1 MINSSSCNNII
12 VIDDEAMIRDS
23 LKQLLTLE
31 GYIVECF
38 NNASTALSKLN
49 RRFTGIVLSDINMPT
64 MDGLT
69 LLEQITAFDSELPVI
84 FLTGY
89 ADVSIAVKAMQLG
102 AYDLFEKPV
111 NEHLLDCIA
120 RACDKRSLVMENR
133 ALKVAV
139 QKTSAPGVRILGDTP
154 KMQDMMHL
162 LNTIIDTP
170 TDVMIEGE
178 TGTGKELVARYL
190 HDQSNRSSCNFVAI
204 NCGAVPEQLIESEL
218 FGAASGAYT
227 GATQS
232 RKGKFEYAQGGTVF
246 LDEIESTPMSLQV
259 KLLRVLEERKVTP
272 VGDNKAI
279 DLDIRIV
286 AASKVNLL
294 SLVENGQFR
303 ADLYYRLSLVN
314 VTIPPLRSRKADIL
328 LLFKHF
334 SSIAATRYHKPPAAI
349 SSEIQQRLVA
359 YDWPGNVRE
368 LRNQAERAVL
378 LGAELAF
385 AEVKTQQFGGLSAD
399 LSLSEK
405 VSFYEQ
411 SLIEYALE
419 QNHGSIKNTMETLQI
434 ARKTLY
440 DKMSKYNLN
449 RDMFTD

>member
-1 MINSSSCNNII
+1 MIENSQCKHIV

-31 GYIVECF
+31 GYTVECF
-38 NNASTALSKLN
+38 SDASTALTKLN
-49 RRFTGIVLSDINMPT
+49 RRFMGVVLSDINMPT

-69 LLEQITAFDSELPVI
+69 LLEQVTAFDSELPII

-89 ADVSIAVKAMQLG
+89 ADVTIAVKAMQLG

-111 NEHLLDCIA
+111 NETLLDCIA
-120 RACDKRSLVMENR
+120 RACDKRSLVIQNR
-133 ALKVAV
+133 ALKLAV
-139 QKTSAPGVRILGDTP
+139 KKTSAPGVRILGETP
-154 KMQDMMHL
+154 KMQDMMLL
-162 LNTIIDTP
+162 LNTVIDTP
-170 TDVMIEGE
+170 ADVMIEGE

-190 HDQSNRSSCNFVAI
+190 HDQSIRCESNFVAI

-227 GATQS
+227 GATHA

-246 LDEIESTPMSLQV
+246 LDEIESTPLSLQV

-272 VGDNKAI
+272 VGENTPI
-279 DLDIRIV
+279 NLDIRIV
-286 AASKVNLL
+286 AATKVDLL
-294 SLVENGQFR
+294 SLVEKGEFR
-303 ADLYYRLSLVN
+303 ADLYYRLSLVK
-314 VTIPPLRSRKADIL
+314 VDIPPLRARKADIV

-334 SSIAATRYHKPPAAI
+334 SSIAATRYHKPPAPLN
-349 SSEIQQRLVA
+349 SEIQQRLLA

-378 LGAELAF
+378 LGVDLAF
-385 AEVKTQQFGGLSAD
+385 SVSHTQPKGELSPD
-399 LSLSEK
+399 LNLSEK
-405 VSFYEQ
+405 VAFYEQ
-411 SLIEYALE
+411 SLIEEALE
-419 QNHGSIKNTMETLQI
+419 RNHGSIKNTMDTLQI

-449 RDMFTD
+449 RDMFID

>member
-1 MINSSSCNNII
+1 MIDKSPCKHVMI
-12 VIDDEAMIRDS
+12 IDDEAMIRDS

-31 GYIVECF
+31 GYTVECLSD
-38 NNASTALSKLN
+38 ASIALNKLN
-49 RRFTGIVLSDINMPT
+49 RRFMGVVLSDINMPT

-69 LLEQITAFDSELPVI
+69 LLEQVTTFDSELPVI

-89 ADVSIAVKAMQLG
+89 ADVSVAVKAMQLG
-102 AYDLFEKPV
+102 AYDLFEKPL
-111 NEHLLDCIA
+111 NENLLDCIA

-139 QKTSAPGVRILGDTP
+139 KKTSAPGVRILGETP
-154 KMQDMMHL
+154 KMQHMMHL
-162 LNTIIDTP
+162 LNTVIDTP

-190 HDQSNRSSCNFVAI
+190 HDQSNRSGSNFVAI

-227 GATQS
+227 GATQR
-232 RKGKFEYAQGGTVF
+232 RKGKFEFAQGGTVF
-246 LDEIESTPMSLQV
+246 LDEIESTPLSLQV

-272 VGDNKAI
+272 IGDNDAI

-286 AASKVNLL
+286 AATKVDLL
-294 SLVENGQFR
+294 SLVEKGAFR
-303 ADLYYRLSLVN
+303 ADLYYRLSLVK
-314 VTIPPLRSRKADIL
+314 VSIPALRDRKADIL

-334 SSIAATRYHKPPAAI
+334 SSIAATRYHKPPPLLNT
-349 SSEIQQRLVA
+349 EVQQRLQA

-385 AEVKTQQFGGLSAD
+385 SVNSTQPQGELSPD

-405 VSFYEQ
+405 VFFYEQ
-411 SLIEYALE
+411 SLIEDALE
-419 QNHGSIKNTMETLQI
+419 RNHGSIKNTMETLQI

-449 RDMFTD
+449 RDMFID

>member
-1 MINSSSCNNII
+1 MIEQSACKHII
-12 VIDDEAMIRDS
+12 IIDDEAMIRDS

-31 GYIVECF
+31 GYTVECF
-38 NNASTALSKLN
+38 SDASAALTKLN
-49 RRFTGIVLSDINMPT
+49 RRFMGVVLSDINMPT
-64 MDGLT
+64 MDGIT
-69 LLEQITAFDSELPVI
+69 LLEQVTAFDSELPVI

-89 ADVSIAVKAMQLG
+89 ADVTIAVKAMQLG
-102 AYDLFEKPV
+102 AYDLFEKPL
-111 NEHLLDCIA
+111 NETLLDCIA
-120 RACDKRSLVMENR
+120 RACDKRSLVIQNR
-133 ALKVAV
+133 ALKLAV

-162 LNTIIDTP
+162 LNTVIDTP
-170 TDVMIEGE
+170 ADVMIEGE

-190 HDQSNRSSCNFVAI
+190 HDQSIRSSSNFVAI

-227 GATQS
+227 GATHA
-232 RKGKFEYAQGGTVF
+232 RKGKFEFAQGGTVF

-272 VGDNKAI
+272 VGDNKVI
-279 DLDIRIV
+279 NLDIRIV
-286 AASKVNLL
+286 AATKVDLL
-294 SLVENGQFR
+294 SLVEKGEFR
-303 ADLYYRLSLVN
+303 ADLYYRLSLVK
-314 VTIPPLRSRKADIL
+314 VDIPPLRARKADIL

-334 SSIAATRYHKPPAAI
+334 SSIAATRYHKPPAPLN
-349 SSEIQQRLVA
+349 SELQQRLIA

-378 LGAELAF
+378 LGVELAF
-385 AEVKTQQFGGLSAD
+385 VVTKTQSQGELSPD

-411 SLIEYALE
+411 SLIEEALE
-419 QNHGSIKNTMETLQI
+419 RHHGSIKNTMETLQI

>member
-1 MINSSSCNNII
+1 MIENSPCKHII
-12 VIDDEAMIRDS
+12 VVDDEAMIRDS

-31 GYIVECF
+31 GYTVECF
-38 NNASTALSKLN
+38 NDASTALTKLN
-49 RRFTGIVLSDINMPT
+49 RRFMGVVLSDINMPA

-69 LLEQITAFDSELPVI
+69 LLEQVTAFDSELPVI

-89 ADVSIAVKAMQLG
+89 ADVTMQLG

-111 NEHLLDCIA
+111 NETLLDCIA
-120 RACDKRSLVMENR
+120 RACDKRSLVIQNR
-133 ALKVAV
+133 ALKLAV

-162 LNTIIDTP
+162 LNTVIDTP
-170 TDVMIEGE
+170 ADVMIEGE

-190 HDQSNRSSCNFVAI
+190 HDQSIRSASNFVAI

-227 GATQS
+227 GATHT
-232 RKGKFEYAQGGTVF
+232 RKGKFEFAQGGTVF

-279 DLDIRIV
+279 ELDIRIV
-286 AASKVNLL
+286 AATKVDLL
-294 SLVENGQFR
+294 LLVEKGEFR
-303 ADLYYRLSLVN
+303 ADLYYRLSLVK
-314 VTIPPLRSRKADIL
+314 VDIPPLRARKADIV

-334 SSIAATRYHKPPAAI
+334 SSIAATRYHKPPAPLNI
-349 SSEIQQRLVA
+349 EIQQRLLA

-378 LGAELAF
+378 LGVELAF
-385 AEVKTQQFGGLSAD
+385 SVSKTQAKGELSPD

-405 VSFYEQ
+405 VAFYEQ
-411 SLIEYALE
+411 SLIEEALE
-419 QNHGSIKNTMETLQI
+419 RNHGSIKNTMDTLQI

-449 RDMFTD
+449 RDMFID